1 MEGGTAVSV
10 RAFVWGGDLAIPAQ
24 PKGGAVSRENS
35 FARAGAGHWRPGRS
49 RLRARC
55 SPGGNS
61 ERVPARAG
69 CGGAHSPKSEGPGGP
84 RNRFKNSG
92 DSLAKVEAYALCE
105 AILSWSA
112 AWLPVPGVTS
122 GSVSARRV
130 VSFPAQ
136 IWGWRGRTLLE
147 LDSK

>member
-1 MEGGTAVSV
+1 ME
-10 RAFVWGGDLAIPAQ
+10 Q
-24 PKGGAVSRENS
+24 PFQ
-35 FARAGAGHWRPGRS
+35 FAPSCGAGTSRFQPSPKEGRS
-49 RLRARC
+49 RGRTVSRARERGTGGQGVPGCARC
-55 SPGGNS
+55 SPRGNS